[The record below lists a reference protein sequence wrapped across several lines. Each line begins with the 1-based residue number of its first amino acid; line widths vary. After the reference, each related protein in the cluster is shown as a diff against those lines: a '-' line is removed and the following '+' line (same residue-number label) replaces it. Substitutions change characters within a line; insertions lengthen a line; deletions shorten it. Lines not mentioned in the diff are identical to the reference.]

1 MDKLTIRFEH
11 SNYLNDDLNNYLMIL
26 RGVTYSK
33 VDTNNNEMYVEYDS
47 EIIPLKLLKME
58 ILLYLDIMNIP
69 SVISFDKHIKNTKED
84 IIIIK
89 DLCCEYCLKGMIED
103 LLEIEGIESAYT
115 NFDYNDKIDVKIF
128 ITYDDKVIDKN
139 KIKEIENK
147 FNKI

>member
-26 RGVTYSK
+26 RGFTYSK

-139 KIKEIENK
+139 KIKKIENK

>member
-139 KIKEIENK
+139 KIKKIENK

>member
-58 ILLYLDIMNIP
+58 ILLIL
-69 SVISFDKHIKNTKED
+69 VHIKSC
-84 IIIIK
+84 IK
-89 DLCCEYCLKGMIED
+89 D
-103 LLEIEGIESAYT
+103 
-115 NFDYNDKIDVKIF
+115 V
-128 ITYDDKVIDKN
+128 VI
-139 KIKEIENK
+139 IENYMTVK
-147 FNKI
+147 

>member
-58 ILLYLDIMNIP
+58 ILL
-69 SVISFDKHIKNTKED
+69 
-84 IIIIK
+84 
-89 DLCCEYCLKGMIED
+89 
-103 LLEIEGIESAYT
+103 
-115 NFDYNDKIDVKIF
+115 
-128 ITYDDKVIDKN
+128 
-139 KIKEIENK
+139 
-147 FNKI
+147 

>member
-58 ILLYLDIMNIP
+58 ILLILI
-69 SVISFDKHIKNTKED
+69 HIKSC
-84 IIIIK
+84 IK
-89 DLCCEYCLKGMIED
+89 D
-103 LLEIEGIESAYT
+103 
-115 NFDYNDKIDVKIF
+115 V
-128 ITYDDKVIDKN
+128 VI
-139 KIKEIENK
+139 IENYMTVK
-147 FNKI
+147 

>member
-115 NFDYNDKIDVKIF
+115 YFDYNDEIDVKIF